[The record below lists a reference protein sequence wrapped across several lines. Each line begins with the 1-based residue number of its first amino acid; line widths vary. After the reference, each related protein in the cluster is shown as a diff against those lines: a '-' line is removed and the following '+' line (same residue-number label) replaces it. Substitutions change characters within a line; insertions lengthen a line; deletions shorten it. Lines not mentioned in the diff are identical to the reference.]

1 VTEPS
6 ATGATTATAGS
17 DDRLLGG
24 YAGRILVILTAGY
37 GTLKV
42 ARYALP
48 TVLPLVIA
56 ELGIDSVRA
65 GIALSTVVAA
75 VAITQYPSGR
85 YADGLSRATVVL
97 VAVGSLVVGLATLSI
112 SPTYLALL
120 AGAALL
126 GVGEGLYSPAS
137 RALIS
142 DLFDDRRGQAFGV
155 HMTSVD
161 VGGLAAAGIATVLL
175 ATGRWRAAF
184 LPLAALIGLIGL
196 VYLRLNHEPLAVG
209 RVPLD
214 ARRTA
219 RRLLGSPELRLL
231 TVAYCLFMLTIQGVL
246 GFLPTLLQ
254 SDLGLAPGR
263 ASLVF
268 AALFAAGLAIKPLT
282 GRLSDRIARPVV
294 GGTAT
299 LVGAVGVAAL
309 ALADGPLAAG
319 VATVGVAVGAKGFGP
334 AMQAHLMDTVPEGS
348 MAGDFGAL
356 RTVYMGVGALGPVYV
371 GVVAARFDYG
381 AAFLGLA
388 AAFAGASALVLYGWR
403 RY

>member
-1 VTEPS
+1 MTE
-6 ATGATTATAGS
+6 ATATAAAD
-17 DDRLLGG
+17 DDRLFGG
-24 YAGRILVILTAGY
+24 YAGRILVVLTAGY

-48 TVLPLVIA
+48 AVLPLVIA
-56 ELGIDSVRA
+56 DLGIDSVRA
-65 GIALSTVVAA
+65 GIALSTIVTA

-97 VAVGSLVVGLATLSI
+97 VAVGSLVVGLSTLSL

-126 GVGEGLYSPAS
+126 GAGEGLYSPAS
-137 RALIS
+137 RALVS
-142 DLFDDRRGQAFGV
+142 DLFDARRGQAFGV
-155 HMTSVD
+155 HMMSVD
-161 VGGLAAAGIATVLL
+161 VGGLAAAGAATVLL

-184 LPLAALIGLIGL
+184 LPLAVLVGLVGL
-196 VYLRLNHEPLAVG
+196 VYLRLNREPLPLG

-254 SDLGLAPGR
+254 SDLDIAPGR

-268 AALFAAGLAIKPLT
+268 AALFAAGLAIKPLA
-282 GRLSDRIARPVV
+282 GRLSDRVPRPAV
-294 GGTAT
+294 GGAAT
-299 LVGAVGVAAL
+299 LVGAAGIAAL
-309 ALADGPLAAG
+309 ALAEGPLAAG

-334 AMQAHLMDTVPEGS
+334 AMQAHLMDTFPEES
-348 MAGDFGAL
+348 MAGDLGAL
-356 RTVYMGVGALGPVYV
+356 RTVYMGVGALGPIYV
-371 GVVAARFDYG
+371 GVVAARLDYG

-388 AAFAGASALVLYGWR
+388 AAFAGASVLVLYGWR

>member
-1 VTEPS
+1 VTE
-6 ATGATTATAGS
+6 ATATAAAD
-17 DDRLLGG
+17 DDRLFGG
-24 YAGRILVILTAGY
+24 YAGRILVVLTAGY

-48 TVLPLVIA
+48 AVLPLVIA
-56 ELGIDSVRA
+56 DLGIDSVRA
-65 GIALSTVVAA
+65 GIALSTIVAA

-97 VAVGSLVVGLATLSI
+97 VAVGALVVGLSTLSL

-126 GVGEGLYSPAS
+126 GAGEGLYSPAS
-137 RALIS
+137 RALVS
-142 DLFDDRRGQAFGV
+142 DLFDARRGQAFGV
-155 HMTSVD
+155 HMMSVD
-161 VGGLAAAGIATVLL
+161 VGGLAAAGAATVLL

-184 LPLAALIGLIGL
+184 LPLAVLVGLVGL
-196 VYLRLNHEPLAVG
+196 VYLRLNREPLPLG

-219 RRLLGSPELRLL
+219 RRLLESPELRLL

-254 SDLGLAPGR
+254 SDLDVAPGR

-268 AALFAAGLAIKPLT
+268 AALFAAGLAIKPLA
-282 GRLSDRIARPVV
+282 GRLSDRVPRPVV
-294 GGTAT
+294 GGVAT
-299 LVGAVGVAAL
+299 LVGAAGIAAL
-309 ALADGPLAAG
+309 ALAEGPLAAG

-334 AMQAHLMDTVPEGS
+334 AMQAHLMDTFPEES
-348 MAGDFGAL
+348 MAGDLGAL
-356 RTVYMGVGALGPVYV
+356 RTVYMGVGALGPIYV
-371 GVVAARFDYG
+371 GVVAARLDYG

-388 AAFAGASALVLYGWR
+388 AAFAGASVLVLYGWR